1 MGSMRKIE
9 DRPRPEK
16 RREESVR
23 VEGTI
28 DDHTPNSTPLHPELH
43 ECVAPFGRVASK
55 TQGKVVKDEGCW
67 WMVDRPRTAP
77 QRIEEEVIDDPVP
90 PIFPSSPLDILRGSN
105 NDRFPTPQVCHVT
118 LERKEKLDSGQTRL
132 TKRFTNPGGGGG
144 ELLKETRPVTP
155 VTTGFQRSRLSGCT
169 RLARPPSSIPLQAA
183 LFDTRHE

>member
-132 TKRFTNPGGGGG
+132 TKRFTNPGGG
-144 ELLKETRPVTP
+144 RRAS
-155 VTTGFQRSRLSGCT
+155 QRNASCNTCDNRFPTITVKRLHS
-169 RLARPPSSIPLQAA
+169 LSSPPSSIPLQAA